1 MKRIRPKLRAT
12 RLAPQAPPRSQKK
25 SLKSESASWC
35 STRFRALP
43 SGPRRATTSVTPRAP
58 RVGGMGQRVYKP
70 LLGVADTNHLLSI
83 HIWVMLGNV
92 QPLIQVRK
100 WLRGLPDVVPHGH
113 ARHRMTPMAASEGQ
127 HFQNFKLAPE
137 LMWTTLSC
145 NRALW

>member
-1 MKRIRPKLRAT
+1 MKRQRPKIRAT
-12 RLAPQAPPRSQKK
+12 RLAPQDPPQPEKK

-58 RVGGMGQRVYKP
+58 RVEAMGQRVYKP

-92 QPLIQVRK
+92 EPLIQVRK
-100 WLRGLPDVVPHGH
+100 WLRGLPDATAVT
-113 ARHRMTPMAASEGQ
+113 TPTRPQKGQ
-127 HFQNFKLAPE
+127 NRQMCKLAPE

-145 NRALW
+145 HRALW